1 MTAPVST
8 GAYFFNMKM
17 LLTILFFA
25 DTMLLAGLTYWLLK
39 RMDSGEHGWPLI
51 ALLSGIAG
59 SILLLIFFFY
69 RYLKLPQR
77 KS

>member
-1 MTAPVST
+1 
-8 GAYFFNMKM
+8 MKM
-17 LLTILFFA
+17 LFTILFFA

-51 ALLSGIAG
+51 ALLSGITG

-69 RYLKLPQR
+69 RYLKLPPR